1 MAKLRKRRRKN
12 TGGELVYDADRMPRI
27 ASQLVLA
34 GYNNKE
40 IAETLGVTEKTFY
53 QWRDGGA
60 GRKPYREFREALQE
74 ADVIANGR
82 VAERLYERAR
92 GYTHTEEK
100 IFSHPATRFADAEVV
115 RVRTRKHYPPDTQ
128 AALRWLAVRKPDP
141 WAAGE
146 RHEHG
151 GIPGGAPIGL
161 RDETKSEIIHSIL
174 NLIKPKPDPT

>member
-1 MAKLRKRRRKN
+1 MAKLRKRKKN

-34 GYNNKE
+34 GYTNKE

-53 QWRDGGA
+53 QWRDGGG
-60 GRKPYREFREALQE
+60 GRKPYREFREALEE
-74 ADVIANGR
+74 ADKIANGR
-82 VAERLYERAR
+82 VAEKLMERAL

-100 IFSHPATRFADAEVV
+100 IFSHPETKYSSAEVV

-128 AALRWLAVRKPDP
+128 AALRWLSVRKPDP
-141 WAAGE
+141 WAAAE
-146 RHEHG
+146 EHAHRG
-151 GIPGGAPIGL
+151 VPGAAPIGL
-161 RDETKSEIIHSIL
+161 RDETKSEIVASIL